1 MGGQCQ
7 ICRNYH
13 EPVAPWL
20 RPIPPLTGNVGRKP
34 YRKLT
39 GVVTV
44 GSDIWSYSNTLAM
57 SGPQTSSFYVN
68 QPYPQNRAGPLPVQG
83 SSGGSKSWSSRRWT

>member
-44 GSDIWSYSNTLAM
+44 GSDIWSYSNTLPAEPR
-57 SGPQTSSFYVN
+57 GPAACTRFVRRQQELVQPPLDVN
-68 QPYPQNRAGPLPVQG
+68 NFLKEIQ
-83 SSGGSKSWSSRRWT
+83 K